1 MANEPNYSSNP
12 SKDEPKKEKV
22 RVIPLEYIDEFPG
35 HPFKVLDDESM
46 AQPSEE
52 VQSESTA
59 AETASCSKA
68 PCFTICENNN

>member
-46 AQPSEE
+46 QKLMNSMM
-52 VQSESTA
+52 
-59 AETASCSKA
+59 
-68 PCFTICENNN
+68 CFLLIYIAVIGQVLMNSLGGIM

>member
-35 HPFKVLDDESM
+35 HPFKVLDDESKKLSM
-46 AQPSEE
+46 ALMM
-52 VQSESTA
+52 
-59 AETASCSKA
+59 
-68 PCFTICENNN
+68 CFLLIYIAVIGQVLMNSLGGIM